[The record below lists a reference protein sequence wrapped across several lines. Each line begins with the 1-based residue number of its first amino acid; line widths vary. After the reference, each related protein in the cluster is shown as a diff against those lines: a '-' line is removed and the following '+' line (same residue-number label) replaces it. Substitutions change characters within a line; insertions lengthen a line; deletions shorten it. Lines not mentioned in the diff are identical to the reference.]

1 MTQHV
6 LISKLKYFKILATC
20 FNYIEPSSGQKQKK
34 VLVLSMIVHAM
45 GSYIVYIFNYII
57 GHI

>member
-20 FNYIEPSSGQKQKK
+20 FSYNEPSSGQKQNK
-34 VLVLSMIVHAM
+34 VLAHSMIVHSM
-45 GSYIVYIFNYII
+45 GSHIIYIFNYIL
-57 GHI
+57 GHT